1 MADALVRI
9 QLGPILSD
17 CFGYFL
23 SFRETLRLFPAFF
36 AVQKEDQRE
45 GRQDIGASRKLAMI

>member
-45 GRQDIGASRKLAMI
+45 GRQDDIDEQ